1 MKTLCEKP
9 RLRRLLDHF
18 SAVTDPREQWR
29 VAYPCL
35 KCCSWWCGHNRVLR

>member
-29 VAYPCL
+29 VANMEQARWGSL
-35 KCCSWWCGHNRVLR
+35 A